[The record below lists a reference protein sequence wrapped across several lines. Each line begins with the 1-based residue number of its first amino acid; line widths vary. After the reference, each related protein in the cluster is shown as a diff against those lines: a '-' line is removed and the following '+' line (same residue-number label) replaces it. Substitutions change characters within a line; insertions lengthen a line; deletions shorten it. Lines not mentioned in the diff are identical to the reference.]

1 MCLTPR
7 SCEQEMIL
15 KFVCSFLLMWQ
26 SIRLVF
32 VLDVKNCDFDQ
43 FLNKQ
48 KQCSEIKA
56 RSVCDKSNKITSCF
70 NFYC

>member
-15 KFVCSFLLMWQ
+15 KFVCSFLSMWQ

-43 FLNKQ
+43 FQNKQ
-48 KQCSEIKA
+48 KQCSKIKA